1 MAQNKMTIRK
11 GDTVKVITGK
21 DRGKTGKVLRSVPEK
36 SRVVVEKVN
45 MVKKAMRPTQQN
57 PQGGISSL
65 EAPIHVSN
73 VMLVCPS
80 CGEATRVARRRDEGK
95 LIELDRT
102 SRLPSRVFVK
112 IRPFVESGRI
122 FPWIECPLVGQYPIA
137 RSRAMALGRSQGR
150 GVGNPAFNPSK
161 KGKRRHG

>member
-45 MVKKAMRPTQQN
+45 MAKKAMRPTQVN
-57 PQGGISSL
+57 PQGGISTI

-80 CGEATRVARRRDEGK
+80 CGEATRVARRREDGK
-95 LIELDRT
+95 LV
-102 SRLPSRVFVK
+102 RVCK
-112 IRPFVESGRI
+112 KCGKDSPAAEYMPPLKSASCEGSG
-122 FPWIECPLVGQYPIA
+122 FL
-137 RSRAMALGRSQGR
+137 LG
-150 GVGNPAFNPSK
+150 
-161 KGKRRHG
+161 

>member
-11 GDTVKVITGK
+11 GDTVKVIAGK

-57 PQGGISSL
+57 PQGGIMSI

-73 VMLVCPS
+73 VMVVCPE
-80 CGEATRVARRRDEGK
+80 CKQPTRVSHRVNEAGK
-95 LIELDRT
+95 KV
-102 SRLPSRVFVK
+102 RV
-112 IRPFVESGRI
+112 
-122 FPWIECPLVGQYPIA
+122 C
-137 RSRAMALGRSQGR
+137 
-150 GVGNPAFNPSK
+150 K
-161 KGKRRHG
+161 KCGKDIDK